1 MAASHTP
8 FDKLEK
14 ICAKNPTSI
23 LFARLAD
30 GLLSLGHT
38 KRATE
43 VCRLGLR
50 YRPSYVAGHVV
61 MGKCHLSAGRL
72 EEARQEFQKV
82 LQLDADHPAALW
94 HLGKIDQ
101 QMGWEDLALQ
111 HFALAY
117 ALDPFNPEL
126 AECIEKLRV
135 KCAEIAS
142 EETRA
147 DILNEDG
154 DVRPNADAVIAED
167 RADAECVAIP
177 EEDANAESAKPEALS
192 LLVQALHPPAVP
204 EEVFRAQP
212 ERSEAAEPIATAT
225 LAELYVG
232 QGLIQQAIEVLE
244 RVCVRDPKNEK
255 VRVRLEELQ
264 SGGSSQ

>member
-61 MGKCHLSAGRL
+61 MGKCHLSAGRF

-94 HLGKIDQ
+94 HLGKIDE

-111 HFALAY
+111 HFVLAQ
-117 ALDPFNPEL
+117 ALDPFNAEL
-126 AECIEKLRV
+126 SECIEKLRGKRAAV
-135 KCAEIAS
+135 APKENIEADSREEDVGATTEAVIEADRGDAESIGVL
-142 EETRA
+142 E
-147 DILNEDG
+147 EDG
-154 DVRPNADAVIAED
+154 HGGSE
-167 RADAECVAIP
+167 
-177 EEDANAESAKPEALS
+177 KPEVLS
-192 LLVQALHPPAVP
+192 SLVEALHQPAVP
-204 EEVFRAQP
+204 EAASRAQP
-212 ERSEAAEPIATAT
+212 ERSDAAEPIATVT

-232 QGLIQQAIEVLE
+232 QGLVQQAIEVLK
-244 RVCVRDPKNEK
+244 RVYARDPENEK
-255 VRVRLEELQ
+255 VRARLEDLRSAE
-264 SGGSSQ
+264 GST